1 MPWMTSLE
9 GMGWIKPAYILFLC
23 VTFAFVAL
31 KAYTIWSSMN
41 AAMASADGFR
51 ARQRAR
57 MRGNWQIAKWIC
69 LFLLI
74 HWPLLRF
81 MGALSKMP

>member
-1 MPWMTSLE
+1 MPWMTYLD
-9 GMGWIKPAYILFLC
+9 GMGWIRPIYIVFLC

-31 KAYTIWSSMN
+31 KTYTIWNSTKVS
-41 AAMASADGFR
+41 MASADGFR
-51 ARQRAR
+51 ARQKAR
-57 MRGNWQIAKWIC
+57 MRGNWQIAKWIG